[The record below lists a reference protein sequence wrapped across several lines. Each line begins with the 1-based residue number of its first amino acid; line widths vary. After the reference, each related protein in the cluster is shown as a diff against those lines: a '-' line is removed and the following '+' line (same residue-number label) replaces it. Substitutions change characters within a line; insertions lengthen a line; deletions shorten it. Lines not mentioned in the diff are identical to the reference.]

1 MAFSPHSKPSTTQ
14 ISLRYCRY
22 SNTLVYDT
30 HSSAPRRAAS
40 RWLSTAGANVCAAV
54 GIASTLPPFDAL
66 SSAASPRDSS
76 TTRMTPRIEL
86 APTLRT
92 FSKHSAATLGRRR
105 SNGRSDPS
113 RCRNTTA

>member
-1 MAFSPHSKPSTTQ
+1 
-14 ISLRYCRY
+14 
-22 SNTLVYDT
+22 
-30 HSSAPRRAAS
+30 
-40 RWLSTAGANVCAAV
+40 
-54 GIASTLPPFDAL
+54 
-66 SSAASPRDSS
+66 
-76 TTRMTPRIEL
+76 MTPRIEL